1 MSADD
6 KPEEEAG
13 GLSNEPLP
21 GTGAPSGQPEKPA
34 EAGQPSPPAQPGEGQ
49 APPPPPPPA
58 QPPAGTPAAPPP
70 PPAAAAP
77 AGAAPA
83 AAAPGVAP
91 AKPGQPGLAL
101 AACVCGLISILT
113 SWCCIGVPVGVAAVV
128 CGILA
133 RGEVERR
140 GAPSWMWITGLVLGA
155 VSLAVFAL
163 LLIIGA
169 ANTEWNF
176 DTSTS

>member
-6 KPEEEAG
+6 KPNDEPG

-21 GTGAPSGQPEKPA
+21 GSGGTSGQPEAPPPA
-34 EAGQPSPPAQPGEGQ
+34 EPPAAPAQPPAAPAGEGQ

-58 QPPAGTPAAPPP
+58 
-70 PPAAAAP
+70 PPAASTP
-77 AGAAPA
+77 PPAAPA
-83 AAAPGVAP
+83 AAAA
-91 AKPGQPGLAL
+91 AANPGQPGLAI
-101 AACVCGLISILT
+101 AAFVCGLISILT

-133 RGEVERR
+133 KGEVERR

-155 VSLAVFAL
+155 VSLAVFAI
-163 LLIIGA
+163 LLIVGA

>member
-6 KPEEEAG
+6 KPEDEPG

-21 GTGAPSGQPEKPA
+21 GSGQPSGQPETPP
-34 EAGQPSPPAQPGEGQ
+34 EPPAQPPSQPPAAPSGEGQ

-58 QPPAGTPAAPPP
+58 PSA
-70 PPAAAAP
+70 PAAAAP
-77 AGAAPA
+77 TPPAAAPA
-83 AAAPGVAP
+83 AAAGA
-91 AKPGQPGLAL
+91 ATPGQPGLAI
-101 AACVCGLISILT
+101 AAFVCGLISILT

-133 RGEVERR
+133 KGEVERR

-155 VSLAVFAL
+155 VSLAVFAI

>member
-6 KPEEEAG
+6 KPEDEPG

-21 GTGAPSGQPEKPA
+21 GSGGTSGQPGTP
-34 EAGQPSPPAQPGEGQ
+34 PPAQPPEPPAQPPAQQPAAPAGEGQ

-58 QPPAGTPAAPPP
+58 PPAATAAT
-70 PPAAAAP
+70 PPAAA
-77 AGAAPA
+77 AAPA
-83 AAAPGVAP
+83 AAAGA
-91 AKPGQPGLAL
+91 ATPGQPGLAI
-101 AACVCGLISILT
+101 AAFVCGLISILT

-133 RGEVERR
+133 KGEVERR

-155 VSLAVFAL
+155 VSLAVFAI

>member
-1 MSADD
+1 MNADD
-6 KPEEEAG
+6 KPEDQPG

-21 GTGAPSGQPEKPA
+21 GSGQPETPP
-34 EAGQPSPPAQPGEGQ
+34 EPPAQPPSQPPAAPSGEGQ

-58 QPPAGTPAAPPP
+58 PPA
-70 PPAAAAP
+70 PAAAAP
-77 AGAAPA
+77 TPPAAAPA
-83 AAAPGVAP
+83 AAAGA
-91 AKPGQPGLAL
+91 ATPGQPGLAI
-101 AACVCGLISILT
+101 AAFVCGLISILT

-133 RGEVERR
+133 KGEVERR

-155 VSLAVFAL
+155 VSLAVFAI

>member
-6 KPEEEAG
+6 KPEDQPG

-21 GTGAPSGQPEKPA
+21 GSGGTSGQPETP
-34 EAGQPSPPAQPGEGQ
+34 PPAQPPAAPPGQGQ

-58 QPPAGTPAAPPP
+58 PP
-70 PPAAAAP
+70 
-77 AGAAPA
+77 APA
-83 AAAPGVAP
+83 AAAPTPP
-91 AKPGQPGLAL
+91 AAAAGAAAGAATPGQPGLAI
-101 AACVCGLISILT
+101 AAFVCGLISILT

-133 RGEVERR
+133 KGEVERR

-155 VSLAVFAL
+155 VSLAIFAI
-163 LLIIGA
+163 LLIVGA

>member
-1 MSADD
+1 MNADE
-6 KPEEEAG
+6 KPEDEPG

-21 GTGAPSGQPEKPA
+21 GSGGTSGQPGPPEPA
-34 EAGQPSPPAQPGEGQ
+34 QPSEPPAQPPAQPPAAASGEGQ
-49 APPPPPPPA
+49 APPPPPPA
-58 QPPAGTPAAPPP
+58 

-77 AGAAPA
+77 TPPAAAPA
-83 AAAPGVAP
+83 AAAGA
-91 AKPGQPGLAL
+91 ATPGQPGLVI
-101 AACVCGLISILT
+101 AAFVCGLISILT

-133 RGEVERR
+133 KGEVERR

-155 VSLAVFAL
+155 VSLAVFAI
-163 LLIIGA
+163 LLIVGA

>member
-1 MSADD
+1 MSADE
-6 KPEEEAG
+6 KPEDEPG

-21 GTGAPSGQPEKPA
+21 GSGGTSGQPGPPEPA
-34 EAGQPSPPAQPGEGQ
+34 QPSEPPAQPPAQPPAAASGEGQ
-49 APPPPPPPA
+49 APPPPPPA
-58 QPPAGTPAAPPP
+58 

-77 AGAAPA
+77 TPPAAAPA
-83 AAAPGVAP
+83 AAAGAATPGP
-91 AKPGQPGLAL
+91 PGLAI
-101 AACVCGLISILT
+101 AAFVCGLISILT

-133 RGEVERR
+133 KGEVERR

-155 VSLAVFAL
+155 VSLAVFAI
-163 LLIIGA
+163 LLIVGA

>member
-1 MSADD
+1 MNADE
-6 KPEEEAG
+6 KPEDEPG

-21 GTGAPSGQPEKPA
+21 GSGGTSGQPGPPEPA
-34 EAGQPSPPAQPGEGQ
+34 QPSEPPAQPPAQPPAAASGEGQ
-49 APPPPPPPA
+49 APPPPPPA
-58 QPPAGTPAAPPP
+58 R
-70 PPAAAAP
+70 PAAAAP
-77 AGAAPA
+77 TPPAAAPA
-83 AAAPGVAP
+83 AAAGA
-91 AKPGQPGLAL
+91 ATPGQPGLAI
-101 AACVCGLISILT
+101 AAFVCGLISILT

-133 RGEVERR
+133 KGEVERR

-155 VSLAVFAL
+155 VSLAVFAI
-163 LLIIGA
+163 LLIVGA

>member
-1 MSADD
+1 MNADE
-6 KPEEEAG
+6 KPEDEPG

-21 GTGAPSGQPEKPA
+21 GSGGTSGQPGPPEPA
-34 EAGQPSPPAQPGEGQ
+34 QPSEPPAQPPAQPPAAASGEGQ
-49 APPPPPPPA
+49 APPPPPPA
-58 QPPAGTPAAPPP
+58 

-77 AGAAPA
+77 TPPAAAPA
-83 AAAPGVAP
+83 AAAGA
-91 AKPGQPGLAL
+91 ATPGQPGLAI
-101 AACVCGLISILT
+101 AAFVCGLISILT

-133 RGEVERR
+133 KGEVERR

-155 VSLAVFAL
+155 VSLAVFAI
-163 LLIIGA
+163 LLIVGA

>member
-1 MSADD
+1 MSADE
-6 KPEEEAG
+6 KPEDEPG

-21 GTGAPSGQPEKPA
+21 GSGGTSGQPGPPEPA
-34 EAGQPSPPAQPGEGQ
+34 QPSEPPAQPPAQPPAAASGEGQ
-49 APPPPPPPA
+49 APPPPPPA
-58 QPPAGTPAAPPP
+58 

-77 AGAAPA
+77 TPPAAAPA
-83 AAAPGVAP
+83 AAAGA
-91 AKPGQPGLAL
+91 ATPGQPGLAI
-101 AACVCGLISILT
+101 AAFVCGLISILT

-133 RGEVERR
+133 KGEVERR

-155 VSLAVFAL
+155 VSLAVFAI
-163 LLIIGA
+163 LLIVGA

>member
-6 KPEEEAG
+6 KPKDEPG

-21 GTGAPSGQPEKPA
+21 GSGGTSGKPETP
-34 EAGQPSPPAQPGEGQ
+34 PPAQPPEPPTAPVQPPAAPAGEGQ

-58 QPPAGTPAAPPP
+58 
-70 PPAAAAP
+70 PPAASTP
-77 AGAAPA
+77 TPPSAAPA
-83 AAAPGVAP
+83 AAAA
-91 AKPGQPGLAL
+91 AASPGQPGLAI
-101 AACVCGLISILT
+101 AAFVCGLISILT

-133 RGEVERR
+133 KGEVERR

-155 VSLAVFAL
+155 LSLAVFAI
-163 LLIIGA
+163 LLIVGA

-176 DTSTS
+176 DTTSS